1 MSPTQFAKTAKNNAK
16 PTPLAGISIQTE
28 AAANLLDNH
37 SIAGL
42 TDAGND
48 DGWEIAA

>member
-1 MSPTQFAKTAKNNAK
+1 VRGSEGYPIISGLGYQLGM
-16 PTPLAGISIQTE
+16 GISIQTE
-28 AAANLLDNH
+28 AAANPLDNH

-48 DGWEIAA
+48 EGWEIAA